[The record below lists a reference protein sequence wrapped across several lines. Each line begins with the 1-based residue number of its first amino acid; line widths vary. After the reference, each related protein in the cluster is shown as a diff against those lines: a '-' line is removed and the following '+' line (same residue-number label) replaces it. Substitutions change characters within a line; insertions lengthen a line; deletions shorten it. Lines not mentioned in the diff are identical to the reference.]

1 MPPGPF
7 RRHDRFPLLCG
18 GRGCKLRVTS
28 PLPGACISTPWSAYL
43 GSPHFFC
50 LPRCIA
56 PVLILSI
63 ILAGLLLP
71 GRMSSVDAHSVAAPG
86 SAGTLATSV
95 RGGAAETPTPSGPL
109 PLSADGCV
117 SLGAAAITQADC
129 AVSASPVEAFNPL
142 GTRHTVTFTCGH
154 SAASLSGPTGTGAS
168 VTGCFDVTASA
179 MDITNGSSIIFTAA
193 TCGDTPVPA
202 GNIVD
207 CTSVDNPVCA
217 AGFIRPA
224 GGTTCSPCP
233 TGSTFSAP
241 LNLCQTPPLAG
252 NQCPSGTTAFTGGG
266 ISIVYCSAPL
276 LPLDATPANR
286 VSLTINPG
294 SPHAYLIE
302 ISGYIGTTSTGSCPT
317 GTTLVPHVRLPSSSG
332 AFSIIGAACKFD
344 LRTSKKYVE
353 GTKLSIVS
361 LSSCGGS
368 IALDPESQAGGT
380 PCFFTVVALGMVILK
395 SGVDCANGGEPS
407 TGLPA
412 PGDFP
417 AGATYDCTGDTLSVT
432 NIPVPHI
439 PVNLTVSNGF
449 FSPTCVPR
457 ARIVPSRPTATPTE
471 IGSGGFPTQTPTPL
485 PTTTPSPTPI
495 PSPTPF
501 GATPTPLATG
511 ALQPAACGPP
521 GATSAEFVTDAS
533 GRIGFEGAVVDY
545 SASIQ
550 PPFPQLPGNVTVIGS
565 FSIDGIPIAGVPL
578 YSTFHLPTGDV
589 FCDTGKTDSIG
600 TARCVEAL
608 APLPAGQQIPVD
620 ASFVFNCGEF
630 TLRTG
635 FTPLGAGTPAPATNT
650 LSAVG
655 RSAAPAGICVV
666 RTGFGDLSVS
676 ASFASP
682 INTQSA
688 FSTGQ
693 VVLGQFTSVTA
704 TAMPTALPLPPTTPT
719 TTPVITPSPT
729 STNTPVP
736 TATPTAT
743 PTITPT
749 PVPTATPSPPP
760 APTLTPIP
768 TLTPTAAPTA
778 KPRVLRFSL
787 DAARV
792 ANPKNKGDKS
802 GLDAISP
809 GQQVWLM
816 LYYTVQSLPRPMTRT
831 TEYDII
837 APDARVFYRVVFKD
851 TQTLTGRFVRF
862 DAYRL
867 PRGAVYGVYEFRA
880 ILTIGRESRV
890 ERWRFAVVRN
900 PTGTRLL
907 RDEIGH

>member
-1 MPPGPF
+1 M
-7 RRHDRFPLLCG
+7 L
-18 GRGCKLRVTS
+18 
-28 PLPGACISTPWSAYL
+28 SA
-43 GSPHFFC
+43 
-50 LPRCIA
+50 
-56 PVLILSI
+56 
-63 ILAGLLLP
+63 
-71 GRMSSVDAHSVAAPG
+71 DAHSVAAPG
-86 SAGTLATSV
+86 SPGVFATSV
-95 RGGAAETPTPSGPL
+95 RGGVAETPTPSAPL
-109 PLSADGCV
+109 PLSTEGCV
-117 SLGAAAITQADC
+117 SLGAAATTQADC
-129 AVSASPVEAFNPL
+129 VVSASPVEAFNPL
-142 GTRHTVTFTCGH
+142 GTQHTVTFTCGH
-154 SAASLSGPTGTGAS
+154 SAASLSGPTGTGTS

-179 MDITNGSSIIFTAA
+179 TDITNGSPIIFTAA
-193 TCGDTPVPA
+193 TCGDAPVPA

-207 CTSVDNPVCA
+207 CSSVANPLCA

-233 TGSTFSAP
+233 TGSTFSAS
-241 LNLCQTPPLAG
+241 LNLCQTPPLVG
-252 NQCPSGTTAFTGGG
+252 NQCPPGTTAFTGGG
-266 ISIVYCSAPL
+266 VSIIYCTAPL
-276 LPLDATPANR
+276 LPLDATRANQ

-294 SPHAYLIE
+294 SPHAYLVE
-302 ISGYIGTTSTGSCPT
+302 IVGYIGTTSTGGCPT
-317 GTTLVPHVRLPSSSG
+317 GTTLVPHVRFPPLNGTS
-332 AFSIIGAACKFD
+332 AVMGAACKFD
-344 LRTSKKYVE
+344 LRASKKYVE
-353 GTKLSIVS
+353 GTSLSIVS

-368 IALDPESQAGGT
+368 IALDPESLAGGT
-380 PCFFTVVALGMVILK
+380 PCFFTVVALGTVILK
-395 SGVDCANGGEPS
+395 SGVDCTDGIEPT

-417 AGATYDCTGDTLSVT
+417 PGATYDCTGDTLSVT
-432 NIPVPHI
+432 NIPVPHV
-439 PVNLTVSNGF
+439 PVSLTVSNGF

-457 ARIVPSRPTATPTE
+457 ARIVPTRPTVTPTE

-521 GATSAEFVTDAS
+521 GATSAEFVTDAR
-533 GRIGFEGAVVDY
+533 GRIGFEGAMVDY

-550 PPFPQLPGNVTVIGS
+550 PPFPELPGNVTVVGG
-565 FSIDGIPIAGVPL
+565 FSIDGVPIVGVPL

-589 FCDTGKTDSIG
+589 FCDTGKTDSSG

-608 APLPAGQQIPVD
+608 APLPAGQLIPVN

-635 FTPLGAGTPAPATNT
+635 FRPLGAGTPAPASDT
-650 LSAVG
+650 LSAIG

-666 RTGFGDLSVS
+666 RTGFGDLTVS

-682 INTQSA
+682 INTQPA
-688 FSTGQ
+688 FTTGQ

-704 TAMPTALPLPPTTPT
+704 TAMPTALPPAHTTPT

-743 PTITPT
+743 PTLTPT
-749 PVPTATPSPPP
+749 PIPTATPSPT
-760 APTLTPIP
+760 PTLTPIP
-768 TLTPTAAPTA
+768 TSTPTATPTA
-778 KPRVLRFSL
+778 KPRVLRFSF

-792 ANPKNKGDKS
+792 ANPKNRGDKS

-816 LYYTVQSLPRPMTRT
+816 MYYTVQSLSRPVTRT

-851 TQTLTGRFVRF
+851 TQTLAGQFIRF
-862 DAYRL
+862 DPYRL
-867 PRGAVYGVYEFRA
+867 PRSAALGVYEFKA
-880 ILTIGRESRV
+880 ILTLGRESRI
-890 ERWRFAVVRN
+890 ERWRFSVVRN
-900 PTGTRLL
+900 PTGRPLL

>member
-1 MPPGPF
+1 
-7 RRHDRFPLLCG
+7 LLCG
-18 GRGCKLRVTS
+18 GLGCKLRDTS
-28 PLPGACISTPWSAYL
+28 PLPGPHISTPWSAYL
-43 GSPHFFC
+43 GSPHFFYF
-50 LPRCIA
+50 PRSIA
-56 PVLILSI
+56 PVVILGI

-71 GRMSSVDAHSVAAPG
+71 GRMSPVDAHFAAAPG
-86 SAGTLATSV
+86 SPGTPATLV
-95 RGGAAETPTPSGPL
+95 RGVAAGTPTPATPQ
-109 PLSADGCV
+109 PLSVVGCV
-117 SLGAAAITQADC
+117 SLGAAATTQADC

-142 GTRHTVTFTCGH
+142 GTQHTVTFTCGH
-154 SAASLSGPTGTGAS
+154 SAASLNGPAGTGTS
-168 VTGCFDVTASA
+168 VNGCFDVTASA
-179 MDITNGSSIIFTAA
+179 MDITNGSSILFTAA
-193 TCGDTPVPA
+193 TCGDSPVPA
-202 GNIVD
+202 GNTVD
-207 CTSVDNPVCA
+207 CTSLDNPLCA
-217 AGFIRPA
+217 AGFARPA
-224 GGTTCSPCP
+224 GGITCSPCP

-252 NQCPSGTTAFTGGG
+252 NHCPPGTTAFTGGG
-266 ISIVYCSAPL
+266 ISILYCTASL
-276 LPLDATPANR
+276 LPLDATHANQ

-317 GTTLVPHVRLPSSSG
+317 GTTQVPQVRFPPSNG
-332 AFSIIGAACKFD
+332 AAPVTGAACKFD
-344 LRTSKKYVE
+344 LRASKKYVE

-368 IALDPESQAGGT
+368 IALDPVSLAAGT

-395 SGVDCANGGEPS
+395 SGVDCTDGSEPT

-417 AGATYDCTGDTLSVT
+417 PGATYDCTGDTLSVT

-457 ARIVPSRPTATPTE
+457 ARIVPSRPTATPTA
-471 IGSGGFPTQTPTPL
+471 IGSGGFPTQTPTPV
-485 PTTTPSPTPI
+485 PTTTPSPTPS

-501 GATPTPLATG
+501 GATPTPIPTG

-521 GATSAEFVTDAS
+521 GTASAQFVTDAS
-533 GRIGFEGAVVDY
+533 GRIGFEGAMVDY
-545 SASIQ
+545 SASIR
-550 PPFPQLPGNVTVIGS
+550 PPFPQLPGSVSVIGS

-578 YSTFHLPTGDV
+578 YSTFHLPTGDI
-589 FCDTGKTDSIG
+589 FCDTGKTDASG
-600 TARCVEAL
+600 SATCVEAL
-608 APLPAGQQIPVD
+608 APLAAGQLIPVD
-620 ASFVFNCGEF
+620 ASFIFNCGEF

-635 FTPLGAGTPAPATNT
+635 FTPLGLGTPVPTTTA
-650 LSAVG
+650 LSAIG

-666 RTGFGDLSVS
+666 RTGFGDLTVS

-682 INTQSA
+682 INTQA
-688 FSTGQ
+688 ALSTGP

-704 TAMPTALPLPPTTPT
+704 TRMPTSLPVTPVTPT

-729 STNTPVP
+729 ATNTPVP

-743 PTITPT
+743 PTVTPT
-749 PVPTATPSPPP
+749 PVPTATPSPT
-760 APTLTPIP
+760 PTLTPSP
-768 TLTPTAAPTA
+768 TSTPTATATA

-792 ANPKNKGDKS
+792 ANPKNRGDKS
-802 GLDAISP
+802 GLDAVTR
-809 GQQVWLM
+809 GQHVWLM
-816 LYYTVQSLPRPMTRT
+816 LYYTVQSLPRPTTRT

-851 TQTLTGRFVRF
+851 TQTLTGQFVRF

-867 PRGAVYGVYEFRA
+867 PASVVFGVYEFKA
-880 ILTIGRESRV
+880 ILTIGRESRI
-890 ERWRFAVVRN
+890 ERWRFAVVRTS
-900 PTGTRLL
+900 TGARPLG
-907 RDEIGH
+907 DEIGH